1 MHIEP
6 ENRLFAGCPCTVSPE
21 ILQAGA
27 VKGLNASLKWQKPS
41 PFDNRGSLRP
51 SVDCLGE
58 PLVPVHVA
66 PEVGVRIHVLVVV
79 VGACHLNGLLE
90 QLDRGWVLWVGAD
103 LHKVS

>member
-1 MHIEP
+1 MK
-6 ENRLFAGCPCTVSPE
+6 T
-21 ILQAGA
+21 
-27 VKGLNASLKWQKPS
+27 LNASVKCQKLS

-51 SVDCLGE
+51 RVDCLGE

-66 PEVGVRIHVLVVV
+66 PEVGVGIHVLVVV

-103 LHKVS
+103 LHQVS